1 MIVLLFLLLLQPQEY
16 CDEKLKMFSSE
27 ALREFAKVPEEVKK
41 ETKVLLDEIGTIQKK
56 CKEYGKVLDK
66 IATREELEEF
76 KKSAT
81 SLEEIV
87 KELEAVQEKGASEEI
102 VIQFVGATSSGKS
115 SLINTLLRSKRLP
128 VAPMQTTMCSIKV
141 CTTKEKEW
149 SVTTTGVN
157 GETVCLSKTRDEKA
171 INRLLS
177 QVSDKKHSDEREN
190 LNICASSVVQVNWP
204 EHLCTVLPLNV
215 ALVDTPGFGEKEEWD
230 KVVTESSKKA
240 DIIVAVMDAMSP
252 SAVTVSKIGTVYIGG
267 VWTGQRT

>member
-141 CTTKEKEW
+141 CKTKEKEW

-177 QVSDKKHSDEREN
+177 QVSGKKHSDEREN

-204 EHLCTVLPLNV
+204 EHLCLLPFDV
-215 ALVDTPGFGEKEEWD
+215 ALVDTPGFGEKEEYD